1 MSVPKV
7 YKMSVSVG
15 RRNVTRP
22 VIGRLWQGRIRPI
35 DLFSSARPTF
45 SRLFPSQGVV
55 SSRLHRQDSNLSHL
69 ISKLYKGRRYV
80 KKETTLLV

>member
-22 VIGRLWQGRIRPI
+22 VIGRLWQGRIRPQTVP
-35 DLFSSARPTF
+35 DLLFHARPTF
-45 SRLFPSQGVV
+45 SCLFLSQGVV
-55 SSRLHRQDSNLSHL
+55 SSRLHRQDSNYSHL
-69 ISKLYKGRRYV
+69 ISGAYV
-80 KKETTLLV
+80 KKEMT